1 MHDKILSKHQCKIR
15 QITEIERNKV
25 NKRQWIILLAVG
37 FLAGALGMGA
47 ASYQFRTTIATDAA
61 VETFL
66 QKELRSPEGEI
77 LPSSTWRGKILVLNF
92 WAPWCPPCV
101 EEMPEL
107 VRVQERYRAK
117 NVLFV
122 GIGVDSP
129 SNLRQFLVKTPV
141 NYPIVLGGLEGSN
154 WAKSMGNPSSG
165 LPFTVLIDEK
175 GGIKK
180 VKLGKISEDE
190 LSSWLDDAILSTK

>member
-1 MHDKILSKHQCKIR
+1 M
-15 QITEIERNKV
+15 
-25 NKRQWIILLAVG
+25 NKRQWIFILAIG
-37 FLAGALGMGA
+37 FLAGALGMGV
-47 ASYQFRTTIATDAA
+47 ASYQFRTTLAKDAA
-61 VETFL
+61 IETFL
-66 QKELRSPEGEI
+66 KQELRSPDGEV
-77 LPSSTWRGKILVLNF
+77 LPSASWRGKTLVLNF

-107 VRVQERYRAK
+107 VRVQEKYRSK

-129 SNLRQFLVKTPV
+129 SNLRQFLLKTPV

-175 GGIKK
+175 GSIKK

-190 LSSWLDDAILSTK
+190 LSSWLDAVIITSK